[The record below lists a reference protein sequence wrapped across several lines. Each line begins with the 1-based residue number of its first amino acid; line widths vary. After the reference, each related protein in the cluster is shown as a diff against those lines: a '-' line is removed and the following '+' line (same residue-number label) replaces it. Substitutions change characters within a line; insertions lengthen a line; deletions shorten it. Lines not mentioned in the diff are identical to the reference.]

1 MCWIWKCITTQ
12 LRIGTTNGFRSIF
25 GNHRRKVINHVMC
38 QIQFFGVLQSLICS
52 KKGKEGRNAQKSG
65 TCQERIVR
73 KEKLGSF
80 IKVSVVVVPTN
91 QDSAGLSP
99 KGSAK
104 QHEKQLTNTTKT
116 FGLTVVSEQLSA
128 LFKGIFACLKVF
140 IAYFS
145 WYKVIFLRISILH
158 ILCYWE
164 HL

>member
-1 MCWIWKCITTQ
+1 MHK
-12 LRIGTTNGFRSIF
+12 
-25 GNHRRKVINHVMC
+25 
-38 QIQFFGVLQSLICS
+38 
-52 KKGKEGRNAQKSG
+52 KSG

-91 QDSAGLSP
+91 QDSVGLSP

-116 FGLTVVSEQLSA
+116 FGLTVVSQQLSA

-140 IAYFS
+140 IAHFS

-158 ILCYWE
+158 ILCY
-164 HL
+164 

>member
-1 MCWIWKCITTQ
+1 MSDT
-12 LRIGTTNGFRSIF
+12 
-25 GNHRRKVINHVMC
+25 
-38 QIQFFGVLQSLICS
+38 FFGVLQSLICS
-52 KKGKEGRNAQKSG
+52 KKGTEGRNAQKSG

-91 QDSAGLSP
+91 QDSVGLSP

-140 IAYFS
+140 IAHFS
-145 WYKVIFLRISILH
+145 WSKTKSYFLEFLAFIFYVIENITKIGEYSKA
-158 ILCYWE
+158 YNG
-164 HL
+164 

>member
-1 MCWIWKCITTQ
+1 MHK
-12 LRIGTTNGFRSIF
+12 
-25 GNHRRKVINHVMC
+25 
-38 QIQFFGVLQSLICS
+38 
-52 KKGKEGRNAQKSG
+52 KSG

-116 FGLTVVSEQLSA
+116 FGLTVVSQSNSQHSS
-128 LFKGIFACLKVF
+128 KV
-140 IAYFS
+140 Y
-145 WYKVIFLRISILH
+145 LH
-158 ILCYWE
+158 A
-164 HL
+164 